1 MLIQSI
7 ILNPGYLEASAS
19 TSHWDVRE
27 LAACVL
33 SRIIRYF
40 MLLCNISGKLGN
52 FIHYFF
58 VPKCRGIKLLLQ
70 LVIMDFTWSPP
81 MKKYLGFH
89 KSTFVLKN
97 SKIYLM

>member
-7 ILNPGYLEASAS
+7 ILNPGYLETSAS

-40 MLLCNISGKLGN
+40 MLLCNILGKLGN

-58 VPKCRGIKLLLQ
+58 VPKCRGIKLFAS
-70 LVIMDFTWSPP
+70 ISYYGFYMPPP
-81 MKKYLGFH
+81 MKKYPGFH
-89 KSTFVLKN
+89 KSTFALKN

>member
-7 ILNPGYLEASAS
+7 ILNPGYLETSAS

-58 VPKCRGIKLLLQ
+58 LYPNAEGLNFC
-70 LVIMDFTWSPP
+70 FS
-81 MKKYLGFH
+81 
-89 KSTFVLKN
+89 
-97 SKIYLM
+97 